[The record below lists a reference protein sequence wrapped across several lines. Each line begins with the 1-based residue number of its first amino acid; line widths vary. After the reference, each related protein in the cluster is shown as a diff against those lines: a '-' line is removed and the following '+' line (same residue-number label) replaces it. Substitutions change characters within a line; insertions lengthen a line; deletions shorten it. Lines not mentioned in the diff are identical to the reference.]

1 MTNRPLALRYVARL
15 SACCLLVGLLPAL
28 AEVQII
34 PQVADG
40 GGWST
45 TIVLSNKT
53 TASQPVTLRF
63 NRGTAANDGTTEAW
77 TPTFL
82 EGVSLPTFNLA
93 AGSTMFLHTPGTA
106 TAVTQG
112 WGELD
117 AGSGVVGYAIFTQKT
132 ASVQDGTAPAAAA
145 ANRILV
151 PFDNTSGLVTAVAV
165 ANPNASA
172 ETIQVNIK
180 TTDGAT
186 STGTLPMP
194 ARGHKALVLPD
205 LSSATTGKR
214 GLAEF
219 YTTSGTFSIIA
230 LRFNA
235 GAFASAPAYPQTGQP
250 IIGGTVTNPPAS
262 NPQVQIIPQVADGGT
277 WSTTIVLT
285 NTTTSNL
292 PASLNF
298 RLSITGSGGAT
309 GAWNLPFLENVSTS
323 SLNIPAG
330 STIFL
335 QTPGTASAVSQGYAE
350 LTASPGVNGY
360 AIFTARTANS
370 TQDVTAPAVSAAGR
384 LLVPFD
390 NDTGSGLVT
399 PVAIVNP
406 NANSESITVNIRAD
420 DGTTTANL
428 QLQLPAQGHL
438 AFVLPEQFPT
448 TAGKRGLAEFYVS
461 SGTIAFIALR
471 ARSSGAFTSSP
482 AYFESG
488 APVITSGSGGA
499 VAGDLSALTRHP
511 HQPKSRAGLPEAA
524 TPRVR

>member
-1 MTNRPLALRYVARL
+1 MREHL
-15 SACCLLVGLLPAL
+15 
-28 AEVQII
+28 
-34 PQVADG
+34 
-40 GGWST
+40 
-45 TIVLSNKT
+45 
-53 TASQPVTLRF
+53 
-63 NRGTAANDGTTEAW
+63 
-77 TPTFL
+77 
-82 EGVSLPTFNLA
+82 LA
-93 AGSTMFLHTPGTA
+93 A
-106 TAVTQG
+106 Q
-112 WGELD
+112 
-117 AGSGVVGYAIFTQKT
+117 
-132 ASVQDGTAPAAAA
+132 
-145 ANRILV
+145 
-151 PFDNTSGLVTAVAV
+151 
-165 ANPNASA
+165 
-172 ETIQVNIK
+172 
-180 TTDGAT
+180 
-186 STGTLPMP
+186 
-194 ARGHKALVLPD
+194 
-205 LSSATTGKR
+205 
-214 GLAEF
+214 
-219 YTTSGTFSIIA
+219 
-230 LRFNA
+230 
-235 GAFASAPAYPQTGQP
+235 AYPQTGQP

-370 TQDVTAPAVSAAGR
+370 TQDVTTPAVSAAGR

-406 NANSESITVNIRAD
+406 NANSEFDHREHSRRRRNDYEASSFSYPRK
-420 DGTTTANL
+420 GTLPLSCRSSFLRL
-428 QLQLPAQGHL
+428 QGS
-438 AFVLPEQFPT
+438 
-448 TAGKRGLAEFYVS
+448 GGLRSFYVS

-488 APVITSGSGGA
+488 AP
-499 VAGDLSALTRHP
+499 RH
-511 HQPKSRAGLPEAA
+511 HQWKRWGRWRG
-524 TPRVR
+524 TCQH